1 MKPKNAKTSQALV
14 ADHATRDPQQ
24 RIRQRAY
31 ELWEASGCPQGCET
45 EHWLQAERELSA
57 LAVVRAGAGGAS
69 QTHTSP

>member
-14 ADHATRDPQQ
+14 AEHATGDLQD

-31 ELWEASGCPQGCET
+31 ELWEASGCPQGCEA

-57 LAVVRAGAGGAS
+57 LAVGPAATRI
-69 QTHTSP
+69 

>member
-14 ADHATRDPQQ
+14 AEHATGDLQD

-31 ELWEASGCPQGCET
+31 ELWEASGCPQGCEA

-57 LAVVRAGAGGAS
+57 LAVGPGAARV
-69 QTHTSP
+69 

>member
-14 ADHATRDPQQ
+14 AEHATGDLQD

-31 ELWEASGCPQGCET
+31 ELWEASGCPQGREA

-57 LAVVRAGAGGAS
+57 LAVGQVAARV
-69 QTHTSP
+69 

>member
-14 ADHATRDPQQ
+14 AEHAAGDPQE

-57 LAVVRAGAGGAS
+57 LAVMRAG
-69 QTHTSP
+69 THTSAEGRPRI